1 MRRTLPLLLLF
12 ALVGF
17 FSTTGFQ
24 CGSAEI
30 TSAKLYMQQSQWE
43 KAEQSLLK
51 ELAKNPNSEEAWF
64 LLGQTRLELKDYKG
78 MNEAYTKALSI
89 SDVHKSEIGRNRLAI
104 WAKLYNDGVAAYNMG
119 KEDPAQY
126 DKAIEDFNTA
136 ISLCPDSAGTYYV
149 AALTHYAME
158 NNAAA
163 RDHLEIS
170 LEKDPSDA
178 NAASFLGQLYYMEGL
193 QKEEAKDTV
202 GAASSFEMAAG
213 AFEAAYKADP
223 GNTDNI
229 TSLIDAYERAGQ
241 SDKALALT
249 REAVEADPQNKIF
262 RYAYGVFLLK
272 QENFGGA
279 IEQFEKALEID
290 PDYEDATYNLGVAY
304 LNWGV
309 KLKVESDRKA
319 EEAAAAGKQV
329 TEDRSYQEKFRSSLP
344 YLEKSA
350 EARKEDAGLWQQLG
364 KVYANLN
371 MVEKSQAAFERF
383 DEITKGE

>member
-1 MRRTLPLLLLF
+1 MRRTLPLLLLL
-12 ALVGF
+12 AVVGF

-51 ELAKNPNSEEAWF
+51 ELAKNPKSEEAWF

-78 MNEAYTKALSI
+78 MNEAYTRALSI
-89 SDVHKSEIGRNRLAI
+89 SDVHKAEIGRNRLAI
-104 WAKLYNDGVAAYNMG
+104 WAKLYNDGVAAYNLG
-119 KEDPAQY
+119 KDDPAQY
-126 DKAIEDFNTA
+126 EKAVEDFDIA

-158 NNAAA
+158 NHAAA
-163 RDHLEIS
+163 KNHLELS
-170 LEKDPSDA
+170 LERDPTDA

-193 QKEEAKDTV
+193 QKDEAKDTV
-202 GAASSFEMAAG
+202 GALASFEKAAQ
-213 AFEAAYKADP
+213 AFEVAYQAEP

-229 TSLIDAYERAGQ
+229 TSLIDAYERADQ
-241 SDKALALT
+241 SDKAMALT
-249 REAVEADPQNKIF
+249 REAVEKDPENKIF

-272 QENFGGA
+272 QEDFAGS
-279 IEQFEKALEID
+279 IEQFEKAVEID
-290 PDYEDATYNLGVAY
+290 PEYDDATYNLGVAY

-309 KLKVESDRKA
+309 KLKAEADKKA
-319 EEAAAAGKQV
+319 EEAAAAGKEIK
-329 TEDRSYQEKFRSSLP
+329 EDRSYQDKFRSSIP

-350 EARKEDAGLWQQLG
+350 EARQDDAVLWQQLG

-383 DEITKGE
+383 DAITKGE